1 MKTRPN
7 TCRLSLFLALTI
19 LVGANSSSA
28 YASVV
33 SRLGAIYL
41 YDPLTFDAG
50 TLQRGINS
58 RFHVGSESWGFDLGL
73 DLPFFHDFS
82 MRLGLERLDL
92 FDNSPQLNGSLRV
105 RLPLLENARYG
116 NLSSHQL
123 QLVYRYPT
131 ARLESTTPRLELV
144 LASSRSVLGRFRA
157 WSLHQQGGILLR
169 DREQAASDLALTR
182 LGVVWRGAFLYQ
194 LYVPPRGVG
203 GKWTVTFSVV
213 EAAWE
218 HFGVSSQRV
227 GDGLLSVA
235 PVTPT
240 VHFSH
245 RRAVYSLGLAPQAR
259 LRYDSAETSLGL
271 GGVANFS
278 ITYRTFLE

>member
-1 MKTRPN
+1 MKTRI
-7 TCRLSLFLALTI
+7 TSFRYCWLLALTF
-19 LVGANSSSA
+19 LLGLNSSLA
-28 YASVV
+28 QASVV

-58 RFHVGSESWGFDLGL
+58 RFHVGSRGWGFDLGL

-82 MRLGLERLDL
+82 VRLGLERLDL
-92 FDNSPQLNGSLRV
+92 LDDSPQLNGSLRV

-116 NLSSHQL
+116 DLSSHQL
-123 QLVYRYPT
+123 QLVYRYPE
-131 ARLESTTPRLELV
+131 ARLEATTPRLELL
-144 LASSRSVLGRFRA
+144 LASSRSTLGRFRA
-157 WSLHQQGGILLR
+157 WSVHQQVGLLVR
-169 DREQAASDLALTR
+169 DREQAAQDLALSR
-182 LGVVWRGAFLYQ
+182 VGLVWRGAFLYQ
-194 LYVPPRGVG
+194 LYLPPRGVG

-213 EAAWE
+213 EATWE
-218 HFGVSSQRV
+218 HFGVGAERL
-227 GDGLLSVA
+227 GDGLLTVA

-245 RRAVYSLGLAPQAR
+245 RRTVYSLGLAPQMR
-259 LRYDSAETSLGL
+259 LRYDQDETSWGL